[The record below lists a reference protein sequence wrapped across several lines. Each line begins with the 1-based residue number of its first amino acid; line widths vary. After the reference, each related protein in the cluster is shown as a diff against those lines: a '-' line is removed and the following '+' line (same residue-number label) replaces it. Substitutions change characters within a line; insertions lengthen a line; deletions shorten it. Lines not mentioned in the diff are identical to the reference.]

1 MVDPTI
7 NVGVNFLEGRLSDKT
22 NIAVGSKVI
31 TQKLN
36 AEESKLIMNNFKQK
50 ALISALA
57 GAGALAMAGAA
68 NAVYV
73 NQDGL
78 GQALVYPYYT
88 VRGGN
93 VTLVSVVNTTTQ
105 AKAVK
110 VRFLEGK
117 NSVEVLD
124 FNLFLSA
131 KDVWTGAILPTTAG
145 AAIYTGDRSCTN
157 PRIPAGGVEFRNTLF
172 LNDAAA
178 LQSLDRT
185 REGYVEMLEMATI
198 PNATALG
205 VAVTHVNGTAPCTTA
220 RINDAGFTSATG
232 LAAPS
237 GGLFGNGTILNAL
250 GGASTGYEA
259 TAFDGWT
266 TRIFPTNSGSLFPNL
281 ASGSSRVSVVNN
293 NGNVYV
299 ANWLTSIDAVSAT
312 IMHSS
317 VYGEYAFTKDN
328 VIGTDWI
335 ITMPTKNQYVS
346 ATSVQLRSRTHTAHR
361 QALHVM
367 TFRWAVM
374 IVKKLLHQRLM
385 TSPRVLQAAEIRCAT
400 RQTLFRLAAP
410 RFCRLRTLP
419 TSTPSK
425 TVVLKFWLPV
435 KRVAGWNSS
444 SLRLQLSTA
453 HRPVRSRRL
462 ARVRLLLRQAH
473 KPTSACRPSVL
484 YLQAARS
491 NWVTHSKTTHQA
503 MACASNARLLALFSN
518 HTCCEIKSGLRPAF
532 FSNYV

>member
-1 MVDPTI
+1 MVDPAI

-266 TRIFPTNSGSLFPNL
+266 TRIFPTISGSLFPNL

-346 ATSVQLRSRTHTAHR
+346 ATSVTTPFQNAYSTSSGTSCDDVSLGGYDREEVTSSTPDD
-361 QALHVM
+361 
-367 TFRWAVM
+367 F
-374 IVKKLLHQRLM
+374 
-385 TSPRVLQAAEIRCAT
+385 SPRPPSGRNSLCYEANVVSFGGTSVLSSTNVANVNPIQNGGVEV
-400 RQTLFRLAAP
+400 LAAGKEGGWLELAFTAP
-410 RFCRLRTLP
+410 TAQYGTSSGSITTTGTGVAVTTTGPQTYFGLP
-419 TSTPSK
+419 TIGFVLAGSQYK
-425 TVVLKFWLPV
+425 TGNPQQNY
-435 KRVAGWNSS
+435 ASS
-444 SLRLQLSTA
+444 
-453 HRPVRSRRL
+453 
-462 ARVRLLLRQAH
+462 
-473 KPTSACRPSVL
+473 
-484 YLQAARS
+484 Y
-491 NWVTHSKTTHQA
+491 
-503 MACASNARLLALFSN
+503 
-518 HTCCEIKSGLRPAF
+518 GLRFQRTITGA
-532 FSNYV
+532 VQ

>member
-1 MVDPTI
+1 M
-7 NVGVNFLEGRLSDKT
+7 SDKT

-124 FNLFLSA
+124 FNLFMSA
-131 KDVWTGAILPTTAG
+131 KDVWTGAIVPTATG
-145 AAIYTGDRSCTN
+145 ATITTNDRSCTN
-157 PRIPAGGVEFRNTLF
+157 PKIPAAGADFRNTLF

-220 RINDAGFTSATG
+220 RINDAGFTSASG

-237 GGLFGNGTILNAL
+237 GGLFGNGTILNSL

-266 TRIFPTNSGSLFPNL
+266 TRIFPTFSGSLFPNL
-281 ASGSSRVSVVNN
+281 SSGSSKVSVVNS
-293 NGNVYV
+293 GGAVYV

-312 IMHSS
+312 IMHSN

-328 VIGTDWI
+328 VIGTDWV
-335 ITMPTKNQYVS
+335 ITMPTKNQYVT
-346 ATSVQLRSRTHTAHR
+346 ATSVSTPFQSAYNTTSGTSCDDVSLIGYDREEVTSSTPDD
-361 QALHVM
+361 
-367 TFRWAVM
+367 F
-374 IVKKLLHQRLM
+374 
-385 TSPRVLQAAEIRCAT
+385 SPRPPSGRNSLCYEANVVTFGGTSALSSVNTANVNPIQNGGTDVLVAGKEGGWLELAFTAT
-400 RQTLFRLAAP
+400 TAQYATATGSITTTSTGTPVTTTGPQTYVG
-410 RFCRLRTLP
+410 LP
-419 TSTPSK
+419 TIGF
-425 TVVLKFWLPV
+425 VF
-435 KRVAGWNSS
+435 AGSSYKLGNPQQNYSS
-444 SLRLQLSTA
+444 S
-453 HRPVRSRRL
+453 
-462 ARVRLLLRQAH
+462 
-473 KPTSACRPSVL
+473 
-484 YLQAARS
+484 Y
-491 NWVTHSKTTHQA
+491 
-503 MACASNARLLALFSN
+503 
-518 HTCCEIKSGLRPAF
+518 GLRF
-532 FSNYV
+532 QRTIN

>member
-1 MVDPTI
+1 LVDPALI
-7 NVGVNFLEGRLSDKT
+7 VGVNFLEGRLSDIT

-131 KDVWTGAILPTTAG
+131 KDVWTGAILPTAAG

-205 VAVTHVNGTAPCTTA
+205 VAVTHSAGTAPCTVA
-220 RINDAGFTSATG
+220 RINDAGFTTATG

-237 GGLFGNGTILNAL
+237 GGLFGNGTILNPL
-250 GGASTGYEA
+250 GGMSTGYDA
-259 TAFDGWT
+259 TAFDGWSNRPFLT
-266 TRIFPTNSGSLFPNL
+266 SSGSLFPNL
-281 ASGSSRVSVVNN
+281 ASGSSKVSVVNN
-293 NGNVYV
+293 NGAVYI
-299 ANWLTSIDAVSAT
+299 ANWANPIDAVSAT

-317 VYGEYAFTKDN
+317 VYGEYAYTKDG
-328 VIGTDWI
+328 VIGTDWVV
-335 ITMPTKNQYVS
+335 TMPTKNQYVS
-346 ATSVQLRSRTHTAHR
+346 ATFVVTPFQSPYSTSLGQSCDDVSL
-361 QALHVM
+361 QAYDREEVTSL
-367 TFRWAVM
+367 TPDDF
-374 IVKKLLHQRLM
+374 
-385 TSPRVLQAAEIRCAT
+385 SPRPPSGRNSLCYEANVIAFGGPSALSSTNIATIPNPIQNGGGDVLTAGKEGGWLELGFTAT
-400 RQTLFRLAAP
+400 TAQYGTPSGSITTTSTGVAVTTTGPQTYFG
-410 RFCRLRTLP
+410 LP
-419 TSTPSK
+419 TIGFAMSASSYK
-425 TVVLKFWLPV
+425 
-435 KRVAGWNSS
+435 AGNPQQNYSS
-444 SLRLQLSTA
+444 SYSLRFQRTITGA
-453 HRPVRSRRL
+453 L
-462 ARVRLLLRQAH
+462 A
-473 KPTSACRPSVL
+473 P
-484 YLQAARS
+484 
-491 NWVTHSKTTHQA
+491 
-503 MACASNARLLALFSN
+503 
-518 HTCCEIKSGLRPAF
+518 
-532 FSNYV
+532 

>member
-1 MVDPTI
+1 
-7 NVGVNFLEGRLSDKT
+7 
-22 NIAVGSKVI
+22 
-31 TQKLN
+31 
-36 AEESKLIMNNFKQK
+36 MNNFKQK

-93 VTLVSVVNTTTQ
+93 VTLISVVNTTTQ

-124 FNLFLSA
+124 FNLFMSA
-131 KDVWTGAILPTTAG
+131 KDVWTGGILATADG
-145 AAIYTGDRSCTN
+145 AMIVTGDRSCTN
-157 PRIPAGGVEFRNTLF
+157 PRIPAAGVPFRNTLF

-205 VAVTHVNGTAPCTTA
+205 IAVTHVNGTAPCTTA

-250 GGASTGYEA
+250 GGASTGYDA

-281 ASGSSRVSVVNN
+281 SSGSSKVSVVNN

-312 IMHSS
+312 IMHSG
-317 VYGEYAFTKDN
+317 VYGEYAFTTDK
-328 VIGTDWI
+328 VIGTDWV

-346 ATSVQLRSRTHTAHR
+346 ATSVSTPFQNAYSTSSGTSCDDVSLFGYDREEVTSSTPDD
-361 QALHVM
+361 
-367 TFRWAVM
+367 F
-374 IVKKLLHQRLM
+374 
-385 TSPRVLQAAEIRCAT
+385 SPRPPSGRNSLCYEANVISFGGTSALVSTNFANINPIQNGGAEVAAAGKEGGWLELFFTAPTAQYGTSSGSIT
-400 RQTLFRLAAP
+400 TTSSGTPVTTTGPQTYFG
-410 RFCRLRTLP
+410 LP
-419 TSTPSK
+419 TIGFVFAGSAYK
-425 TVVLKFWLPV
+425 TGNPQQ
-435 KRVAGWNSS
+435 NYSS
-444 SLRLQLSTA
+444 S
-453 HRPVRSRRL
+453 
-462 ARVRLLLRQAH
+462 
-473 KPTSACRPSVL
+473 
-484 YLQAARS
+484 Y
-491 NWVTHSKTTHQA
+491 
-503 MACASNARLLALFSN
+503 
-518 HTCCEIKSGLRPAF
+518 GLRF
-532 FSNYV
+532 QRTIQ

>member
-1 MVDPTI
+1 
-7 NVGVNFLEGRLSDKT
+7 
-22 NIAVGSKVI
+22 
-31 TQKLN
+31 
-36 AEESKLIMNNFKQK
+36 MNNFKQK

-131 KDVWTGAILPTTAG
+131 KDVWTGAILPTADG
-145 AAIYTGDRSCTN
+145 ASISTGDRSCTN
-157 PRIPAGGVEFRNTLF
+157 PKIPAAGVAFRNTLF
-172 LNDAAA
+172 LNDAAS
-178 LQSLDRT
+178 LQTLDRT
-185 REGYVEMLEMATI
+185 REGYLEMLEMATI

-205 VAVTHVNGTAPCTTA
+205 VAVTHVNGTAPCTVA

-266 TRIFPTNSGSLFPNL
+266 TRIFPTISGSLFPNL
-281 ASGSSRVSVVNN
+281 SSGSSKVSVVNN
-293 NGNVYV
+293 NGSVYV

-317 VYGEYAFTKDN
+317 VFGEYAYTTDK

-335 ITMPTKNQYVS
+335 ITMPTKNQYVF
-346 ATSVQLRSRTHTAHR
+346 ATSVSTPFQNAYSTASGTSCDDVSLVGYDR
-361 QALHVM
+361 EEV
-367 TFRWAVM
+367 TSSTPDDF
-374 IVKKLLHQRLM
+374 
-385 TSPRVLQAAEIRCAT
+385 SPRPPSGRNSLCYEANVVSFGGTSALASTNNANVNPIQNGGVVVDTAGKEGGWLELAFTAPTAQYGTAT
-400 RQTLFRLAAP
+400 GSVTTTSTGTPSTTTGPQTYFG
-410 RFCRLRTLP
+410 LP
-419 TSTPSK
+419 TIGFVYAGSSFK
-425 TVVLKFWLPV
+425 TGNPQQ
-435 KRVAGWNSS
+435 NYSS
-444 SLRLQLSTA
+444 SYNLRFQRTIT
-453 HRPVRSRRL
+453 
-462 ARVRLLLRQAH
+462 Q
-473 KPTSACRPSVL
+473 
-484 YLQAARS
+484 
-491 NWVTHSKTTHQA
+491 
-503 MACASNARLLALFSN
+503 
-518 HTCCEIKSGLRPAF
+518 
-532 FSNYV
+532 

>member
-1 MVDPTI
+1 
-7 NVGVNFLEGRLSDKT
+7 
-22 NIAVGSKVI
+22 
-31 TQKLN
+31 
-36 AEESKLIMNNFKQK
+36 MNNFKQK

-131 KDVWTGAILPTTAG
+131 KDVWTAAILPTTAG
-145 AAIYTGDRSCTN
+145 ATVVTSDRSCTN
-157 PRIPAGGVEFRNTLF
+157 PRIPAAGADFRNTLF

-198 PNATALG
+198 PNGTALG
-205 VAVTHVNGTAPCTTA
+205 VAVTHVNGTAPCTAA
-220 RINDAGFTSATG
+220 RINDVGFTSATG

-237 GGLFGNGTILNAL
+237 GGLFGNGTILNPL
-250 GGASTGYEA
+250 GGMSTGYDA

-266 TRIFPTNSGSLFPNL
+266 TRIFPTVSGSLFPNL
-281 ASGSSRVSVVNN
+281 SSGSSKVSVVTN

-299 ANWLTSIDAVSAT
+299 ANWLTSIDAISAT

-328 VIGTDWI
+328 VIGTDWV

-346 ATSVQLRSRTHTAHR
+346 ATSVITPFQSPYNTSLGTSCDD
-361 QALHVM
+361 V
-367 TFRWAVM
+367 
-374 IVKKLLHQRLM
+374 LLLGYDREEG
-385 TSPRVLQAAEIRCAT
+385 TSSTPDDFSPRPPSGRNQLCYEANVVSFGGTSVLASTNVANVNPIQNGGVEVLVAGKEGGWLELAFTAPTAQYGTSTGSIT
-400 RQTLFRLAAP
+400 TTSTGTPFTTTGPQTYFG
-410 RFCRLRTLP
+410 LP
-419 TSTPSK
+419 TIGFVMSGSSYK
-425 TVVLKFWLPV
+425 TGNPQQNY
-435 KRVAGWNSS
+435 RSS
-444 SLRLQLSTA
+444 
-453 HRPVRSRRL
+453 
-462 ARVRLLLRQAH
+462 
-473 KPTSACRPSVL
+473 
-484 YLQAARS
+484 Y
-491 NWVTHSKTTHQA
+491 
-503 MACASNARLLALFSN
+503 
-518 HTCCEIKSGLRPAF
+518 GLRFQRTITGAVLPG
-532 FSNYV
+532 

>member
-1 MVDPTI
+1 MKTVVDFSQ
-7 NVGVNFLEGRLSDKT
+7 GQMSEKT

-36 AEESKLIMNNFKQK
+36 AEESNLIMKTFKQK
-50 ALISALA
+50 ALFSALA
-57 GAGALAMAGAA
+57 GASALAMAGAA

-88 VRGGN
+88 VRNGN
-93 VTLVSVVNTTTQ
+93 TTLISVVNTTTQ

-117 NSVEVLD
+117 NSQEVLD

-266 TRIFPTNSGSLFPNL
+266 TRIFPTISGSLFPNL

-346 ATSVQLRSRTHTAHR
+346 ATSVITPFQNAYSTSSGTSCDDVSLVGYDREEVTSSTPDD
-361 QALHVM
+361 
-367 TFRWAVM
+367 F
-374 IVKKLLHQRLM
+374 
-385 TSPRVLQAAEIRCAT
+385 SPRPPSGRNSLCYEANVVSFGGTSVLSSTNVANVNPIQNGGVEV
-400 RQTLFRLAAP
+400 LAAGKEGGWLELAFTAP
-410 RFCRLRTLP
+410 TAQYGTSSGSITTTGTGVAVTTTGPQTYFGLP
-419 TSTPSK
+419 TIGFVLAGSQYK
-425 TVVLKFWLPV
+425 TGNPQQNY
-435 KRVAGWNSS
+435 ASS
-444 SLRLQLSTA
+444 
-453 HRPVRSRRL
+453 
-462 ARVRLLLRQAH
+462 
-473 KPTSACRPSVL
+473 
-484 YLQAARS
+484 Y
-491 NWVTHSKTTHQA
+491 
-503 MACASNARLLALFSN
+503 
-518 HTCCEIKSGLRPAF
+518 GLRFQRTITGA
-532 FSNYV
+532 VQ